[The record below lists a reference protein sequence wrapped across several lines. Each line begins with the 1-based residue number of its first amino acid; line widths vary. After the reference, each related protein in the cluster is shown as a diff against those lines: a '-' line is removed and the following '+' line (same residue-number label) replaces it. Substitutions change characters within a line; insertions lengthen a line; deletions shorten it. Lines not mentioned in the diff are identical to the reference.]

1 MMNDGVTSES
11 RQSEIDKF
19 FKTSEWR
26 KAQDAKGRTY
36 YYRKGSSVTQ
46 WQKPEELLQLEAEL
60 EKKPASVTSVAIH
73 PIQSEG
79 FPLPGKNPELFR
91 VKLSSALTTKN
102 SKLPLKTAF
111 ENESE
116 PEEENFT
123 SSDWL
128 PSSSSLSK
136 NDIPSVQNEEQ
147 PNSVYEPSEETH
159 FLSSLLL
166 KDSILNLATVDNA
179 KKLIDDYQKEPKD
192 IFMTLTNGYTGF
204 AQLSKIILEWS
215 HFVSTICSTS
225 SIPTI
230 PDGSSKNCEEKF
242 ISLFV
247 ELLASRFNRKIADD
261 QLLHFQGSH
270 SGSMVP
276 AWLQECFR
284 NNQICQ
290 LLEQLAVTYPDSSF
304 LTFCKAQIL
313 VHRSKIP
320 SKENSIFENGFSF
333 SECGFYVNILLIYN
347 LLQVFHALLN
357 CSC

>member
-1 MMNDGVTSES
+1 MMSDGVTSEWK
-11 RQSEIDKF
+11 QSEIDKF

-46 WQKPEELLQLEAEL
+46 WQKPEELLVLEAEL
-60 EKKPASVTSVAIH
+60 EKRPVSVTSVPIH
-73 PIQSEG
+73 PIQSD
-79 FPLPGKNPELFR
+79 FPLSGKNPEPFR
-91 VKLSSALTTKN
+91 AKLSSTLTTKT
-102 SKLPLKTAF
+102 SKLPLKSAF

-116 PEEENFT
+116 PEEEYYT
-123 SSDWL
+123 SSEML

-136 NDIPSVQNEEQ
+136 DDVPSVQNEET
-147 PNSVYEPSEETH
+147 PNSDYEPSEETH
-159 FLSSLLL
+159 FLTSLLL
-166 KDSILNLATVDNA
+166 KDSILNLGAVDNA
-179 KKLIDDYQKEPKD
+179 KKLIGDYQKEPKD

-204 AQLSKIILEWS
+204 AQLSKIMLEWS
-215 HFVSTICSTS
+215 HFVNTICCTS
-225 SIPTI
+225 SIPSM

-261 QLLHFQGSH
+261 QLVHLQGSH
-270 SGSMVP
+270 NSSTVP

-304 LTFCKAQIL
+304 LTFCKSQIL

-320 SKENSIFENGFSF
+320 SKENSIFENGFNF
-333 SECGFYVNILLIYN
+333 SECGFYVNVLLIYN
-347 LLQVFHALLN
+347 LLQVLHALLQ
-357 CSC
+357 CFY